1 MLVLT
6 RRVGEEIVIDGDIRV
21 TVLELRGSVVRLGI
35 TAPQSVRVLRQ
46 ELQERQQRQAPL
58 ENGLMLAKA
67 DRPRPNNSRIMSRM
81 MAAAR

>member
-58 ENGLMLAKA
+58 ENALMLAKT
-67 DRPRPNNSRIMSRM
+67 DRSHPNNSRIMSRM
-81 MAAAR
+81 IAAAR